1 MSKFSK
7 MSSAEVMAL
16 VRTIGNKETD
26 KQLQAGDY
34 LAELFLPRPFRYAL
48 NLPVVRNTLKS
59 IYAKKIPG
67 GFPYIVAKS
76 RAIDDLLEE
85 SLSQGNIQQLVFLGA
100 GYDTRAYRYKEH
112 LTRTRIFEIDHPEI
126 LERKKALIDK
136 RQLNLDNLVY
146 CAADFEDGKDEFTS
160 QWLQDQGI
168 KPDVKTLF
176 IIDGVSYFISP
187 KAFDNVVE
195 VITQFKAGSELIFD
209 YAYHEILENKTY
221 RGSEEFKASLKRMGE
236 PVVNGIKE
244 NEISTYLKRF
254 NLKLLNLFRPH
265 DLEKSYLTGSN
276 GHTTKPYGF
285 LDIVRVK
292 V

>member
-26 KQLQAGDY
+26 KKLQAGDY
-34 LAELFLPRPFRYAL
+34 LAELFLPRPFRFAL
-48 NLPVVRNTLKS
+48 NLSAVRNTLKS

-85 SLSQGNIQQLVFLGA
+85 ALSEGSIQQLVFLGA
-100 GYDTRAYRYKEH
+100 GYDTRAYRYKEQ

-126 LERKKALIDK
+126 LERKKSLIDK
-136 RQLNLDNLVY
+136 RQLNLDNLIY
-146 CAADFEDGKDEFTS
+146 CAADFEGKDEFTTH
-160 QWLQDQGI
+160 WLQEQGI
-168 KPDVKTLF
+168 KLDVKTLF

-187 KAFDNVVE
+187 EAFDNVVE
-195 VITQFKAGSELIFD
+195 VITQFKEGSELIFD

-221 RGSEEFKASLKRMGE
+221 RGSEEFKASLEGMGE

-244 NEISTYLKRF
+244 NEISTYLRSF
-254 NLKLLNLFRPH
+254 NLKMLDLFHPD
-265 DLEKSYLTGSN
+265 DLEQNYLTGSN
-276 GHTTKPYGF
+276 GQSTKPYGF
-285 LDIVRVK
+285 LDIVRAK

>member
-1 MSKFSK
+1 

-48 NLPVVRNTLKS
+48 NLPVIRNTLKS

-76 RAIDDLLEE
+76 RAIDGLLEE

-100 GYDTRAYRYKEH
+100 GYDTRAYRYQKQ
-112 LTRTRIFEIDHPEI
+112 LTHTRIFEIDHPEI

-136 RQLNLDNLVY
+136 QQLNLDNLAY
-146 CAADFEDGKDEFTS
+146 CAADFEGKDEFTIR
-160 QWLQDQGI
+160 WLQNQGI
-168 KPDVKTLF
+168 NLDVKTLF

-187 KAFDNVVE
+187 EAFDNVIE
-195 VITQFKAGSELIFD
+195 VIAQFKEGSELIFD

-221 RGSEEFKASLKRMGE
+221 RGSEEFKTSLKSMGE

-244 NEISTYLKRF
+244 NGINAYLKRF
-254 NLKLLNLFRPH
+254 NLKMLDLFRPH

-276 GHTTKPYGF
+276 GQSTKPYGF
-285 LDIVRVK
+285 LDIVRVQ